1 MHYEFAVIGGGIA
14 GSTVTYEL
22 LKRNK
27 KVILFD
33 DEDTKATII
42 AGGLINPIMGRKMN
56 IAWKESHIFEFA
68 KNYYQEI
75 EKTIKSNFFI
85 EKNIFRPKIIDE
97 NKIKLGESFFKIEDF
112 KFEKLIFAKG
122 YKEKLKG
129 FFSYLPFEPAKG
141 EIIILECK
149 KLNFKEVYNRH
160 VSLIHLK
167 DNKFYLGGTYE
178 WNTWNTLTN
187 EWAKLELLKKF
198 QKITNLKCKVI
209 DQKAHIRPS
218 TLDREPF
225 LGEHPNHKNIF
236 ILNGFG
242 TRGIS
247 MAPYLSNLLVNNIEK
262 IDKIPNH
269 YNIKRYAK
277 YYNILNHS

>member
-85 EKNIFRPKIIDE
+85 EKISLDPLLPKIKKM
-97 NKIKLGESFFKIEDF
+97 NW
-112 KFEKLIFAKG
+112 LI
-122 YKEKLKG
+122 
-129 FFSYLPFEPAKG
+129 
-141 EIIILECK
+141 
-149 KLNFKEVYNRH
+149 
-160 VSLIHLK
+160 
-167 DNKFYLGGTYE
+167 
-178 WNTWNTLTN
+178 
-187 EWAKLELLKKF
+187 
-198 QKITNLKCKVI
+198 NLK
-209 DQKAHIRPS
+209 
-218 TLDREPF
+218 T
-225 LGEHPNHKNIF
+225 
-236 ILNGFG
+236 
-242 TRGIS
+242 
-247 MAPYLSNLLVNNIEK
+247 
-262 IDKIPNH
+262 
-269 YNIKRYAK
+269 IKT
-277 YYNILNHS
+277 

>member
-85 EKNIFRPKIIDE
+85 EKNIFRPFTTE
-97 NKIKLGESFFKIEDF
+97 NQKNELVDKLENDKNMKNFILKIKDGKIYNFSNDSNGGM
-112 KFEKLIFAKG
+112 LI
-122 YKEKLKG
+122 
-129 FFSYLPFEPAKG
+129 
-141 EIIILECK
+141 
-149 KLNFKEVYNRH
+149 
-160 VSLIHLK
+160 
-167 DNKFYLGGTYE
+167 D
-178 WNTWNTLTN
+178 
-187 EWAKLELLKKF
+187 
-198 QKITNLKCKVI
+198 
-209 DQKAHIRPS
+209 
-218 TLDREPF
+218 
-225 LGEHPNHKNIF
+225 
-236 ILNGFG
+236 
-242 TRGIS
+242 
-247 MAPYLSNLLVNNIEK
+247 
-262 IDKIPNH
+262 
-269 YNIKRYAK
+269 
-277 YYNILNHS
+277 